1 MLKSLACSWLLAIAS
16 IPCIAQAT
24 RPAEISTG
32 EGRAVQAVVAA
43 QLKAL
48 AAGDSAAAFSYAAP
62 SIRQQFGDAETFMEM
77 VRRSYPMLIRPESVS
92 FFRPEAGDGGVTQD
106 VHFRDR
112 EGKLWRARYVLQKE
126 PDKRWRIG
134 GCVVAAD
141 DDASTT

>member
-16 IPCIAQAT
+16 IPGIAQGT
-24 RPAEISTG
+24 HPAEISTR

-62 SIRQQFGDAETFMEM
+62 SIKQQFGDAEAFMEM
-77 VRRSYPMLIRPESVS
+77 VRRSYPMLISPASVS

-106 VHFRDR
+106 VHFREH
-112 EGKLWRARYVLQKE
+112 EGKLWRARYVLRKE

-141 DDASTT
+141 NDASTT